1 MLVDL
6 VDVTT
11 KDGVRLDGT
20 LRKPDSGRESSG
32 PDLCILH
39 HGLAGNFY
47 APGLLSDF
55 ADALLEA
62 GIPVL
67 RVNARGHDPVSRD
80 AISRTPYG
88 GAYERLSD
96 CVHDWEA
103 WINFAEAAGYRN
115 ILVWGHSLGG
125 LKTIYY
131 LAHTHDPRV
140 RLGIATSPPRFSYS
154 DYQISE
160 GWERFHDEER
170 RARGHIDEGRPATLM
185 EVAYPNG
192 LLITAEG
199 FVDKYGPEDNYNI
212 LKLLPRTTHPLL
224 VTVGALEGVVI
235 NDVNSLMAF
244 RGLAHQLEKL
254 SGEVE
259 NMTFL
264 TIPGGDH
271 QFNGVR
277 QDGWEI
283 IQGWLSQQAN

>member
-11 KDGVRLDGT
+11 KDEVRLDGT
-20 LRKPDSGRESSG
+20 LRKPERGPGSLA

-55 ADALLEA
+55 ANALLDG

-80 AISRTPYG
+80 AVSRKSFG

-96 CVHDWEA
+96 CLYDWEA
-103 WINFAEAAGYRN
+103 WIEFAEASGYKN

-125 LKTIYY
+125 MKTIYY
-131 LAHTHDPRV
+131 LSHTQDPRV
-140 RLGIATSPPRFSYS
+140 RYAVATSPPRFSYS

-170 RARGHIDEGRPATLM
+170 RALAHIEEGRPEALM
-185 EVAYPNG
+185 EVAYPNS

-199 FVDKYGPEDNYNI
+199 FIDKYGPEDNYNI
-212 LKLLPRTTHPLL
+212 LKLLPGITHPML

-244 RGLAHQLEKL
+244 RGLAHQMGRL

-259 NMTFL
+259 SVTFMP
-264 TIPGGDH
+264 IPGGDH

-277 QDGWEI
+277 REGWEI
-283 IQGWLSQQAN
+283 IRGWLAQQGS